1 MDFHANKESSDIR
14 VPLVVLIN
22 SGTASASEIVAGAIQ
37 DHKRG
42 LILGVRSFGKGSVQT
57 VIPLPD
63 GAGIKLT
70 TAKYYTPKGRSIQAE
85 GIVPDIRL
93 AFNPIEDQEGDSI
106 FRTLRER
113 DLARHLESGQEQE
126 TEDDDTGEETSID
139 RRLKKDN
146 QLRLALQ
153 LVKSLPVIK
162 TLQ

>member
-1 MDFHANKESSDIR
+1 
-14 VPLVVLIN
+14 
-22 SGTASASEIVAGAIQ
+22 
-37 DHKRG
+37 
-42 LILGVRSFGKGSVQT
+42 VRSFGKGSVQT
-57 VIPLPD
+57 VIPLPV

-70 TAKYYTPKGRSIQAE
+70 TAKYYTPNGRSIQAE

-93 AFNPIEDQEGDSI
+93 AFNPLEDQEEDSI
-106 FRTLRER
+106 FRTIREK
-113 DLARHLESGQEQE
+113 DLARHLESGEEQE
-126 TEDDDTGEETSID
+126 TEDDDPGEETSID